1 MISTEERQIGAVST
15 LIVAPSGQEKAVL
28 PTVFVY
34 HGWTHRKESE
44 LMVAHFLAKAGFRV
58 VLPDAKYHGKRH
70 GSQLFSELMFE
81 FWDIVMQSVTEFGE
95 LVATLSAEGLVDSE
109 RIGVTGTSM
118 GGITTDAILTR
129 YSNVKIG
136 VDKIGAPMP
145 VALAKWQVS
154 QLPTALQTKYQDAI
168 EDTLARLAAYDL
180 SMHVDH
186 LAGRPLHFY
195 HGTADTMVP
204 YQFTA
209 DFMTEIQAQPSSATA
224 LVTLTTEEN
233 GQHKVSDDA
242 QLKTVELMQQYLL

>member
-81 FWDIVMQSVTEFGE
+81 FWDIVMQSATEFGE
-95 LVATLSAEGLVDSE
+95 LVATLSAEGLVDPE

-129 YSNVKIG
+129 YPNVKIG

-186 LAGRPLHFY
+186 LAGRSLHFY

>member
-15 LIVAPSGQEKAVL
+15 LIVAPTGQEKALL

-95 LVATLSAEGLVDSE
+95 LVAALSNEGLVDPE
-109 RIGVTGTSM
+109 QIGVTGTSM

-129 YSNVKIG
+129 YPNVKIG
-136 VDKIGAPMP
+136 VDKIGVPMP

-154 QLPTALQTKYQDAI
+154 QLPDALQTKYQAAI
-168 EDTLARLAAYDL
+168 AATLSRLAAYDL
-180 SMHVDH
+180 SLHVDQ

-209 DFMTEIQAQPSSATA
+209 DFVDQIKAQPNPATA
-224 LVTLTTEEN
+224 LVSLTTEEN
-233 GQHKVSDDA
+233 GQHKVSDEA
-242 QLKTVELMQQYLL
+242 QLKTVTLMQQYLL

>member
-1 MISTEERQIGAVST
+1 MISTEERKIGAVST
-15 LIVAPSGQEKAVL
+15 LIVTPSGQKDRLL

-44 LMVAHFLAKAGFRV
+44 LMLAHFLAKAGFRV
-58 VLPDAKYHGKRH
+58 ILPDAKYHGKRH

-95 LVATLSAEGLVDSE
+95 LVAVLSNEGLVDPE
-109 RIGVTGTSM
+109 QIGVTGTSM

-154 QLPTALQTKYQDAI
+154 QLPMAMQTKYQGVI
-168 EDTLARLAAYDL
+168 EETLARLTAYDL
-180 SMHVDH
+180 SLNSDQ

-209 DFMTEIQAQPSSATA
+209 DFMKQIKDQPSPTTA
-224 LVTLTTEEN
+224 LVTLTTEKN

-242 QLKTVELMQQYLL
+242 QFKTVALMQQYLQ